1 MRAVALPGVAL
12 ALAGVMVGS
21 VLAGFASQ
29 LLRHLVW
36 GVQPGDPFTFA
47 AVALVLLAVAAAA
60 SFLPALRVT
69 RLNPAETL
77 RQE

>member
-1 MRAVALPGVAL
+1 
-12 ALAGVMVGS
+12 
-21 VLAGFASQ
+21 
-29 LLRHLVW
+29 LLRRLMW
-36 GVQPGDPFTFA
+36 GVQPGDPLTFA
-47 AVALVLLAVAAAA
+47 AVGIGLLGVAAAA

>member
-1 MRAVALPGVAL
+1 
-12 ALAGVMVGS
+12 

-36 GVQPGDPFTFA
+36 GVRPGDPLTFV
-47 AVALVLLAVAAAA
+47 AVGLGLLAVAAAA
-60 SFLPALRVT
+60 SFLPALRVA